1 MDEWTEILDNGGQI
15 NSIYMDFMKA
25 FDKVPHKR
33 LVKKLY
39 RYGISEQVIGWIEE
53 FLKDRAQKVTV
64 NGSESAR
71 QSVTSGI
78 PQGSVLGPTLFV
90 LYINDMPECV
100 HASTYLFAD
109 DTKIYKQTRNISD
122 VESLQKDLDSLQKW
136 SDTKK
141 FHPNKCKVMNV
152 MSSNSSKTDTAQYHL
167 YDNQGN
173 KVILEKSEAE
183 KDIRDTC
190 NNR

>member
-1 MDEWTEILDNGGQI
+1 M
-15 NSIYMDFMKA
+15 YMDFMKA

-39 RYGISEQVIGWIEE
+39 RYGLSEQVIGWIEE
-53 FLKDRAQKVTV
+53 FLKDRSQKVTV

-78 PQGSVLGPTLFV
+78 PQGSELGPTLFV

-109 DTKIYKQTRNISD
+109 DTKIYKQIRNISD
-122 VESLQKDLDSLQKW
+122 IERYKRTWIRSRSGL
-136 SDTKK
+136 
-141 FHPNKCKVMNV
+141 
-152 MSSNSSKTDTAQYHL
+152 
-167 YDNQGN
+167 
-173 KVILEKSEAE
+173 ILG
-183 KDIRDTC
+183 C
-190 NNR
+190 